1 MKLPTPN
8 QIRDLN
14 EVKEEKKKTIGNM
27 NYFPKKKTEERY

>member
-14 EVKEEKKKTIGNM
+14 EVKEEKKKN
-27 NYFPKKKTEERY
+27 NWKHELLPQKEN